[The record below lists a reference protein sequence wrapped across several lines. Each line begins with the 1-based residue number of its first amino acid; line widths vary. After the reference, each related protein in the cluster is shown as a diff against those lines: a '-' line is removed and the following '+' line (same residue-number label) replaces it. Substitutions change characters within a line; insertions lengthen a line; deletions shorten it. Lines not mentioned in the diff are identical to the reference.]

1 MEFYEGLLSATTT
14 HTVGGYLSDGL
25 FYNLPVTLAQTA
37 TETIILDEVPVA
49 VEGPQVIIAVL
60 SGVIL
65 AFGFQLLLTNLSMA
79 AGVSY
84 AAHSG
89 SSDSSDSSGSSGS
102 IIKKISLAFGAWTLV
117 TVCLA
122 LFFACWMAVTL
133 NVYPDPRI
141 GAITGLIIWALYFSL
156 LTWFSS
162 TAVGS
167 MVGSV
172 VKSATNGFQSMVG
185 TATAAMGA
193 KAAGDSVVQTAEAAA
208 AAVRREFTQGID
220 TESIQDNLQRYIGK
234 LKSNEFDLS
243 SVEAEFERLI
253 KKSELVSADG
263 DLLPEVNTDTFARL
277 LSDRTD
283 LSKDEVKQLS
293 KRLYR
298 TWTNNTGGGNSN
310 NSGSGVGVSDL
321 MAFVASATGG
331 QLASEGLGKQLEKLV
346 YEVRQQ
352 NKQSDQGDQ
361 KSGRPDPIKRM
372 LAQQMNALIGMVMGK
387 VDLTDLD
394 ANKIVGQIKSAQ
406 SELAGSADGPV
417 PQKLKDAM
425 PTDDNIIKTDV
436 ENYIQHAYIGELKS
450 AELDEAF
457 RNVLYDIEADETELR
472 HQLSGFGRDTFRKA
486 LLERGMLTQDEI
498 RDISTRMEIIRQTVL
513 KNVKA
518 AEAIAAEKR
527 IKAKVATFFQ
537 YTPASELTSEMGDK
551 AFRAI
556 IEDEP
561 LDVDTL
567 RKGLTEMNGA
577 YFRQFM
583 MTRNDVAA
591 HETSEHY
598 EQLLQRVIADAE
610 GVEKAAK
617 VRLQQQ
623 QQSLEDYLRST
634 GKDEL
639 NPDGIKRDLQKLLD
653 EPSEGIRR
661 VRGRVAQFDRN
672 TLVSLLSQR
681 PEFSEQDVNNTVDS
695 VEQSWTSALNAPQKV
710 ADKAQVKYDE
720 ATTAIEDYLRST
732 GKPELSPDGIKR
744 DLQKLMDN
752 PKVGAMAIRFR
763 LSKMDRDTLVALL
776 SQRGDLTE
784 DEVNQTIDSVLSSVE
799 GLVRSPRRLARR
811 AQSSTKSQA
820 LSFQSGLA
828 DYLSNTHK
836 DELNPEGIKRD
847 VKTLLNDPKLG
858 ASKLSDRIAQM
869 DDSTMVALLAQR
881 PDMTEDEAKEIVGRV
896 ADVRHQIK
904 DQIQSIQRSLESVID
919 SVFASIR
926 DYLQS
931 LDRPELDYY
940 DIKSDVRTLF
950 DDPQA
955 GFGAMRDR
963 LSRFDR
969 DTLVAIVTSHNRISK
984 SDANRVIDQIESARD
999 SVLGKAERME
1009 QQIEHR
1015 LASVKAQTQQQ
1026 IEDAKAAAEAASWWL
1041 FATAALSAVVSALG
1055 GVLAVTG
1062 VS

>member
-1 MEFYEGLLSATTT
+1 MEFYDGLLSATAA
-14 HTVGGYLSDGL
+14 HAVGGYFTNEVFGTLST
-25 FYNLPVTLAQTA
+25 TLAQTP

-84 AAHSG
+84 AAHSSSS
-89 SSDSSDSSGSSGS
+89 SSDSSSSGSSGS
-102 IIKKISLAFGAWTLV
+102 IIKKISVAFGAWTLV

-133 NVYPDPRI
+133 NVYPDARI
-141 GAITGLIIWALYFSL
+141 GAITGLIIWALYFSM

-172 VKSATNGFQSMVG
+172 VKSATSGFQSMVG
-185 TATAAMGA
+185 TATAALGA
-193 KAAGDSVVQTAEAAA
+193 KAAGDEIVQTAEAAA
-208 AAVRREFTQGID
+208 AAVRREFTQGVD

-234 LKSNEFDLS
+234 LRSNDFDMS
-243 SVEAEFERLI
+243 SVEEEFERLI
-253 KKSELVSADG
+253 KKSELVNADG
-263 DLLPEVNTDTFARL
+263 DLLPEVSTDTFAEL

-298 TWTNNTGGGNSN
+298 TWTDTAGKGDS
-310 NSGSGVGVSDL
+310 SSSGVGISDL
-321 MAFVASATGG
+321 MGFVASATGG
-331 QLASEGLGKQLEKLV
+331 QLASQGLSKQLEQLV
-346 YEVRQQ
+346 GEVRQQ
-352 NKQSDQGDQ
+352 NKQGGQ
-361 KSGRPDPIKRM
+361 KSSRPDPIKKM
-372 LAQQMNALIGMVMGK
+372 LSQQLNAMIGMVMGK
-387 VDLTDLD
+387 ADLADLD

-406 SELAGSADGPV
+406 NELAGSTDSAIPK
-417 PQKLKDAM
+417 QLKDAM
-425 PTDDNIIKTDV
+425 PADENTIKLDV
-436 ENYIQHAYIGELKS
+436 ENYIQHAYVGELKS
-450 AELDEAF
+450 DQLEDAF
-457 RNVLYDIEADETELR
+457 RNVLYDIEADESELR
-472 HQLSGFGRDTFRKA
+472 EQLSGFGRDTFTKA

-498 RDISTRMEIIRQTVL
+498 KDISTRMEIVRQTVL
-513 KNVKA
+513 KNVTA
-518 AEAIAAEKR
+518 AEAVAAEKR
-527 IKAKVATFFQ
+527 IKAKIATFFE
-537 YTPASELTSEMGDK
+537 YTPASELSSEMGDK

-561 LDVDTL
+561 LDVETL
-567 RKGLTEMNGA
+567 RKSLSEMNAA

-583 MTRNDVAA
+583 MTRDDVAA

-598 EQLLQRVIADAE
+598 EKLLQRVIADAE

-617 VRLQQQ
+617 MRLQQQ
-623 QQSLEDYLRST
+623 QQSLEEYLRST

-639 NPDGIKRDLQKLLD
+639 NPDAIKRDLQKLLD
-653 EPSEGIRR
+653 EPNEGIRR
-661 VRGRVAQFDRN
+661 IRGRVSQFDRN

-681 PEFSEQDVNNTVDS
+681 PEFSEQEINGVVDS
-695 VEQSWTSALNAPQKV
+695 VEQNWTSTLSAPQKV
-710 ADKAQVKYDE
+710 ADKAKVKYDE
-720 ATTAIEDYLRST
+720 ATSAIEEYLRST
-732 GKPELSPDGIKR
+732 GKPELSPTGIKR

-752 PKVGAMAIRFR
+752 PKVGARAIRFR
-763 LSKMDRDTLVALL
+763 LSKMDRSTLVALL
-776 SQRGDLTE
+776 SQRGDLNE
-784 DEVNQTIDSVLSSVE
+784 SEVNQTIDSLFSNVE
-799 GLVRSPRRLARR
+799 GLIRSPRRLARR
-811 AQSSTKSQA
+811 AQSSTKSQTR
-820 LSFQSGLA
+820 SFQSGLE
-828 DYLSNTHK
+828 DYLSNTNK

-858 ASKLSDRIAQM
+858 ASKLSDRVAQM

-896 ADVRHQIK
+896 ADVRHQIT
-904 DQIQSIQRSLESVID
+904 DQIDSIKRTLESAID
-919 SVFASIR
+919 SIFASIR

-955 GFGAMRDR
+955 GVGALRDR

-969 DTLVAIVTSHNRISK
+969 DTLVAIVTSHNRISR
-984 SDANRVIDQIESARD
+984 SDANRVIDQVESARD
-999 SVLGKAERME
+999 SVIGKAERME

-1015 LASVKAQTQQQ
+1015 IATVKAQTQQQ

-1041 FATAALSAVVSALG
+1041 FGTALLSAIVSALG

-1062 VS
+1062 VT

>member
-1 MEFYEGLLSATTT
+1 MEFYEGLLSATRTYAAGYAASEHLST
-14 HTVGGYLSDGL
+14 SLIHTLSE
-25 FYNLPVTLAQTA
+25 TLAQA
-37 TETIILDEVPVA
+37 PVDTIILDEVPVA

-89 SSDSSDSSGSSGS
+89 SSSSDSSSSDSSSSGS
-102 IIKKISLAFGAWTLV
+102 LIKKISLAFGAWTLV

-133 NVYPDPRI
+133 NVYPDPKI

-172 VKSATNGFQSMVG
+172 VKSATNGFQAMVG
-185 TATAAMGA
+185 TATAAIGA
-193 KAAGDSVVQTAEAAA
+193 KAAGDGVVQTAEAAA
-208 AAVRREFTQGID
+208 AAVRQEFMQGID

-234 LKSNEFDLS
+234 LKSNDFDLS
-243 SVEAEFERLI
+243 SVEEEFERLI

-263 DLLPEVNTDTFARL
+263 DLLPDVNTDTFAEL

-293 KRLYR
+293 KRLFR
-298 TWTNNTGGGNSN
+298 TWKDNTGGS
-310 NSGSGVGVSDL
+310 SSSGVGISDL
-321 MAFVASATGG
+321 MGFVASATGG
-331 QLASEGLGKQLEKLV
+331 QLASKGLSKQLEQLV
-346 YEVRQQ
+346 GEVRQQ
-352 NKQSDQGDQ
+352 NKQGNQ
-361 KSGRPDPIKRM
+361 KSGRPDPIKKM
-372 LAQQMNALIGMVMGK
+372 LSQQLNAMIGIVMGK
-387 VDLTDLD
+387 VDLSDFD
-394 ANKIVGQIKSAQ
+394 ANSIVGQIKSAQ
-406 SELAGSADGPV
+406 SELADSAGGAV
-417 PQKLKDAM
+417 PQKLKDAA
-425 PTDDNIIKTDV
+425 PIEENIIKTDV

-450 AELDEAF
+450 DQLEEAF
-457 RNVLYDIEADETELR
+457 RTVLYDIEADETELR
-472 HQLSGFGRDTFRKA
+472 TQLSGFGRDTFAKA
-486 LLERGMLTQDEI
+486 LSERGMLTQGEI
-498 RDISTRMEIIRQTVL
+498 KDISTRMEIIRQTVL
-513 KNVKA
+513 KNVTV

-537 YTPASELTSEMGDK
+537 YTPASELSSEMGDK

-561 LDVDTL
+561 LDVKTL
-567 RKGLTEMNGA
+567 RSNLAEMNGA

-583 MTRNDVAA
+583 MTRDDVAA

-598 EQLLQRVIADAE
+598 EKLLQRVIADAE

-634 GKDEL
+634 GKAEL
-639 NPDGIKRDLQKLLD
+639 NPDDIKRDLQTLMN
-653 EPSEGIRR
+653 EPDEGIRR

-672 TLVSLLSQR
+672 TFVSLLAQR
-681 PEFSEQDVNNTVDS
+681 PEFSEQDINSVVDS
-695 VEQSWTSALNAPQKV
+695 VEQSWTSALNTPQKV
-710 ADKAQVKYDE
+710 ADKAQLKYDE
-720 ATTAIEDYLRST
+720 ATSAIEDYLRST

-752 PKVGAMAIRFR
+752 PKVGARALRFR
-763 LSKMDRDTLVALL
+763 LSKMDRGTLVALL

-784 DEVNQTIDSVLSSVE
+784 GEVNQTIDSVLSSAE
-799 GLVRSPRRLARR
+799 SLLRSPRRLARR
-811 AQSSTKSQA
+811 AKLSTKSQG
-820 LSFQSGLA
+820 LSFQSGLE
-828 DYLSNTHK
+828 DYLSNTNK
-836 DELNPEGIKRD
+836 DELNPESIKRD

-858 ASKLSDRIAQM
+858 ASKLSDRLSQM

-896 ADVRHQIK
+896 ADVRHQVK
-904 DQIQSIQRSLESVID
+904 DQIQSIQRSLESAID
-919 SVFASIR
+919 SIFASIR

-969 DTLVAIVTSHNRISK
+969 DTLVAIVTSHNRISQ
-984 SDANRVIDQIESARD
+984 SDANRVIDQVESARD
-999 SVLGKAERME
+999 SVLSKAERME

-1041 FATAALSAVVSALG
+1041 FATASLSAVLSALG

-1062 VS
+1062 MS